1 MDISP
6 NPSPQQWNKSLG
18 VLYLNT
24 GSLKAIVASSE
35 DCTRKVCKM
44 WFLQRLVYDEDNK
57 TGFKEAYSF
66 VTFTTRQARDD
77 LLKKGTVD
85 YKGGREP
92 RLRKV
97 VKKKMGGQFFAPNS
111 RDITSKSI
119 CLFASSFQKKEE

>member
-1 MDISP
+1 
-6 NPSPQQWNKSLG
+6 
-18 VLYLNT
+18 
-24 GSLKAIVASSE
+24 
-35 DCTRKVCKM
+35 M

-92 RLRKV
+92 HLERWLKRRFLGSFLPQIV
-97 VKKKMGGQFFAPNS
+97 G
-111 RDITSKSI
+111 TSPASPYI
-119 CLFASSFQKKEE
+119 CLFASSFQKKEEY